1 MRLRHFLMAA
11 TAVITVAATLSAQ
24 RFRQRDATEVLDAI
38 PYDGRFTFAR
48 VKFDVGDGGFGGGWG
63 DLKWNHDY
71 PRAERN
77 FTRILHEVSLMD
89 VHMQGS
95 NVLTLDDPEIFRH
108 PVLYLCEPGFW
119 WPSDEEVARLREY
132 VLKGGFVIF
141 DDFIGPRHWV
151 NFEEQIRR
159 VFPENRLIRL
169 TDTSHPVFDSF
180 FRIESLDFRDPNR
193 GIPSEFWGMFEDND
207 PSGRLLFIANY
218 NNDIGDYWEWSDQG
232 FLPIELSNEAYKLG
246 VNYVI
251 YAMTH

>member
-1 MRLRHFLMAA
+1 MAA
-11 TAVITVAATLSAQ
+11 AAVVTVAASLSAQ
-24 RFRQRDATEVLDAI
+24 RFRQRDATEILDTI

-48 VKFDVGDGGFGGGWG
+48 VKFDVGDGGGGGGRGFFGGRG

-77 FTRILHEVSLMD
+77 FTRILQEISIMD
-89 VHMQGS
+89 VHLQGS
-95 NVLTLDDPEIFRH
+95 NVLTLTDPEIFRH

-119 WPSDEEVARLREY
+119 WPNDEEVAALREY
-132 VLKGGFVIF
+132 VYKGGFIIF
-141 DDFIGPRHWV
+141 DDFIGGRHWM
-151 NFEEQIRR
+151 NFEEQVRR
-159 VFPENRLIRL
+159 VFPDQRLVQL
-169 TDTSHPVFDSF
+169 DASHPVFDSF

-193 GIPSEFWGMFEDND
+193 GTPSEFWGMFENND
-207 PSGRLLFIANY
+207 PAGRLLFIANY

-251 YAMTH
+251 YALTH